1 MALDNIR
8 IERLW
13 RSLKYEDIY
22 LKRYE
27 KMKDLKAGIN
37 AYSGIHVPIG
47 KSFCENFKD
56 DAVKF
61 SVRILAFTLGNIFLA
76 FLPIS

>member
-1 MALDNIR
+1 MALENIR
-8 IERLW
+8 NERLW
-13 RSLKYEDIY
+13 RRLKYEAIY

-61 SVRILAFTLGNIFLA
+61 SVSFGQKVTEFLKILTDF
-76 FLPIS
+76 

>member
-13 RSLKYEDIY
+13 RSLKYEDIYY

-37 AYSGIHVPIG
+37 AYSGIHVPVG
-47 KSFCENFKD
+47 KFFFENIKEF
-56 DAVKF
+56 AVKF
-61 SVRILAFTLGNIFLA
+61 SVSFGQKVTEFLKILTDF
-76 FLPIS
+76 